1 MTSALK
7 RIFYLIPAFIFVS
20 LSLAGATEYIQ
31 VPGLIDLRTTYSD
44 GALDP
49 ESLAR
54 LARQRGF
61 DLIFINDHDRLVM
74 EYGIFPF
81 RNILRKRIELNS
93 LNDEGAENYLNAI
106 RRAQDQNPDMII
118 IPGSETAAFY
128 YWTGSYFGDDLTAH
142 NYERRILTIGMDKA
156 KDYEDLPILH
166 NGLSTRYSIG
176 FLPVFLPF
184 LISLVLGL
192 FLLRWR
198 GILRISGII
207 ISVISLL
214 FLINTD
220 PLRSSPF
227 DQYHGDQ
234 GIAPYQLLIDYVE
247 SRGGLTFWNYPETK
261 SGVRKMGPIFVDTPP
276 YPQVLE
282 QSRGYTGFAALYGD
296 NITVT
301 EPGHLWDRV
310 LLEYCRGERDRPPW
324 GISTADFHGDGRD
337 GEILGNFPTVFLVG
351 KKTREEVLSA
361 MRRGRMYAY
370 SGTYPQ
376 MMVLK
381 EFSVCSA
388 GCEAKAVSGE
398 EMILNEPPRIRIS
411 LFSKEPSE
419 DRVKVRLI
427 RSGEVVQ
434 SFQGSLPME
443 IEHEDTY
450 YKPGEKVFYRV
461 DARGCGTLVS
471 NPIFV
476 IFGQK

>member
-1 MTSALK
+1 MK
-7 RIFYLIPAFIFVS
+7 KIFYLIPAFILVS
-20 LSLAGATEYIQ
+20 LSLAAAAEYIQ

-44 GALDP
+44 GELDP

-93 LNDEGAENYLNAI
+93 VNEEGAENYLNAI

-118 IPGSETAAFY
+118 IAGSETAAFY

-142 NYERRILTIGMDKA
+142 DHERRILTIGMDKA

-166 NGLSTRYSIG
+166 NGLSTRYSVM

-198 GILRISGII
+198 GILRVSGII
-207 ISVISLL
+207 ICVISFL

-247 SRGGLTFWNYPETK
+247 SKGGLTFWNYPETK
-261 SGVRKMGPIFVDTPP
+261 SGVRKMGPIFVNTSP

-301 EPGHLWDRV
+301 EPGNLWDRV
-310 LLEYCRGERDRPPW
+310 LFQYCKGERDRPPW
-324 GISTADFHGDGRD
+324 GISTADFHEEVKS
-337 GEILGNFPTVFLVG
+337 GEKLGKFSTVFLVRE
-351 KKTREEVLSA
+351 KTREAVLSA
-361 MRRGRMYAY
+361 MRQGRMYACV
-370 SGTYPQ
+370 GYPQ
-376 MMVLK
+376 RMILK
-381 EFSVCSA
+381 EFSVCSS

-398 EMILNEPPRIRIS
+398 EMILNENPRIRIS
-411 LFSKEPSE
+411 LFSKKPSE
-419 DRVKVRLI
+419 GPVEVRLI
-427 RSGEVVQ
+427 RSGEVVE
-434 SFQGSLPME
+434 SFQGQLPME
-443 IEHEDTY
+443 IEYEDTY
-450 YKPGEKVFYRV
+450 YKPGEKVFYRM

-471 NPIFV
+471 NPIFI
-476 IFGQK
+476 IFGRE